1 MAFAVQETGAV
12 PSVMLLPASVP
23 GPGVPSTVPPPII
36 MFDPSVVAPPSVGM
50 PTTPFESPTHAA
62 TTPTQTRTESA
73 PRVPRTLRLMVE
85 MMTHRDAFSDGTT
98 RRVVHRTERLSNGPG
113 GGTRA
118 LAAALV
124 LVAACGKGDVTAP
137 NDTAKDAATTTAP
150 ANDDASGV
158 TADADGAAP
167 RRSSS
172 WIEAVRLER
181 WDEAEMQIAAL
192 SDADRAKPE
201 VRFAHARVHLKRG
214 NYKDAIAALD
224 KLEEALPLLTDIIQ
238 RARAEAELE
247 VGPFEAAADYFSKRG
262 VPSAWLSAAQAYERA
277 QKPDRAMDACDHVL
291 AFPKRARRDE
301 VRARSIRLRLA
312 SPKDPT
318 ILEDARWLA
327 IHAEEPD
334 AQASAA
340 HTLEQ
345 LDPTHP
351 LMGPELLERAQ
362 MLAEGNHT
370 DLAIAMIDRA
380 AVAQKPLTSIEAC
393 RAKGEIFFNTKARY
407 ADAAA
412 TYGTCSNKGG
422 PHAAED
428 AFLSARALARAEKDN
443 EAIFAWTKVRERWPG
458 TTWAEQATF
467 LAART
472 HALHAHWKDAAD
484 AFDDYKKSFKGGQNE
499 KDADRFR
506 ALAHFANKDYKVARR
521 LFEELAGDPSDGS
534 QQARWVVLAA
544 VAAREDGDKNHA
556 IARWNDVAR
565 TKPLSWAALV
575 ARARLAESGAPLPPA
590 IDPPESGP
598 APPPLAVA
606 LPPPVDVLHAVGL
619 DRDAEDMLREREN
632 IVKGRDA
639 ARGVEALC
647 KAYELLGRAKRL
659 HTLAME
665 IPAAMLAVGPGPKNR
680 WAWDCAYPEPYLD
693 HVREDET
700 KDALPENL
708 VYAVMR
714 QESGYDPE
722 VVSPAR
728 AVGLMQLLPETARS
742 VADATHMEHRE
753 QDLTVV
759 PHNIALGSHY
769 LHDLFGTFEKDKRD
783 KNAALPLVIASY
795 NAGPEAIDRWL
806 GRAQGLTMDL
816 FVERIPYAETRGYV
830 ARVMG
835 NLARYQY
842 RAHGEAGV
850 PKAELALFPQ

>member
-1 MAFAVQETGAV
+1 VRAF
-12 PSVMLLPASVP
+12 
-23 GPGVPSTVPPPII
+23 
-36 MFDPSVVAPPSVGM
+36 VV
-50 PTTPFESPTHAA
+50 
-62 TTPTQTRTESA
+62 R
-73 PRVPRTLRLMVE
+73 
-85 MMTHRDAFSDGTT
+85 FS
-98 RRVVHRTERLSNGPG
+98 
-113 GGTRA
+113 
-118 LAAALV
+118 LAALTCAV
-124 LVAACGKGDVTAP
+124 TACGKGDVTAP
-137 NDTAKDAATTTAP
+137 KDGVNDASSTSASS
-150 ANDDASGV
+150 DDANATASG
-158 TADADGAAP
+158 ADVEGGVP
-167 RRSSS
+167 RPRSSS
-172 WIEAVRLER
+172 WTEAVRLER
-181 WDEAEMQIAAL
+181 WDEAEVQIAAL
-192 SDADRAKPE
+192 SETERNKPE

-224 KLEEALPLLTDIIQ
+224 KLEEALPLLIDIIA

-247 VGPFEAAADYFSKRG
+247 VGPFEAAADYFGKRG

-277 QKPDRAMDACDHVL
+277 QKPDRAISACEHVL
-291 AFPKRARRDE
+291 AFPKHGRKDEQRAR
-301 VRARSIRLRLA
+301 AIRMRLA

-334 AQASAA
+334 AQAQAA

-345 LDPTHP
+345 LDPQHP
-351 LMGPELLERAQ
+351 LMGPELVERAQ
-362 MLAEGNHT
+362 TLSDGGHT
-370 DLAIAMIDRA
+370 DLAVAMVDRA
-380 AVAQKPLTSIEAC
+380 MVAQKAISSIDGC
-393 RAKGEIFFNTKARY
+393 RAKGEIFMNAKSRY

-458 TTWAEQATF
+458 TPWAEQATF

-472 HALHAHWKDAAD
+472 HALHAHWKEAAD
-484 AFDDYKKSFKGGQNE
+484 AFDDYKKHFQGGQNE

-506 ALAHFANKDYKVARR
+506 AIAHFANKDYKIARR
-521 LFEELAGDPSDGS
+521 LFEELAGDSSDSS
-534 QQARWVVLAA
+534 QQARWSVLAA
-544 VAAREDGDKNHA
+544 TAAREDGDKNHA
-556 IARWNDVAR
+556 FARWNDVAR
-565 TKPLSWAALV
+565 NKPLSWAALV
-575 ARARLAESGAPLPPA
+575 ARARLVESGQPIPPA
-590 IDPPESGP
+590 IDPPEAVP
-598 APPPLAVA
+598 EPVPLSVQ
-606 LPPPVDVLHAVGL
+606 LPPPVDVLHTIGL
-619 DRDAEDMLREREN
+619 DRDAEDMLREREGL
-632 IVKGRDA
+632 VKGRDP

-665 IPAAMLAVGPGPKNR
+665 IPAAMLAMGPGPKNR

-693 HVREDET
+693 HVRENES

-728 AVGLMQLLPETARS
+728 AVGLMQLLPETARA

-783 KNAALPLVIASY
+783 KIAALPLVIASY
-795 NAGPEAIDRWL
+795 NAGPEAIERWL

-842 RAHGEAGV
+842 RAHGEAGI
-850 PKAELALFPQ
+850 PKAELALFP